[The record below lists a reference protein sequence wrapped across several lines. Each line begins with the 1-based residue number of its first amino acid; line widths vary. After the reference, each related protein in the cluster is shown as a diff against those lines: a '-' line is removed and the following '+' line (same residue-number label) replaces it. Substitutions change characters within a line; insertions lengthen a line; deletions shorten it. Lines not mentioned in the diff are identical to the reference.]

1 MPIGI
6 LKYKQDDG
14 TIVELNP
21 AGVVTQTTYNEGQ
34 AAQDARL
41 DALEKNSH
49 HYANIKEALENQG
62 YLNVVRT
69 DAPFTFVPASS
80 SGAATV
86 TFEPNARLRVQ
97 LPPDTVI
104 DDVETVPADSLTVTP
119 HIGYIDEY
127 DKYTIFQDGAIWPI
141 TSVGYLS
148 AVNAVDLTLT
158 PTSEFRIRA
167 KSGTLP
173 LFWNFTAYT

>member
-1 MPIGI
+1 MPTGT

-14 TIVELNP
+14 SIIELIP
-21 AGVVTQTTYNEGQ
+21 AGFVSQTTYNEGQ
-34 AAQDARL
+34 AAQNGRL
-41 DALEKNSH
+41 DALENAH

-69 DAPFTFVPASS
+69 DAPFTFVAASS
-80 SGAATV
+80 AGAATV
-86 TFEPNARLRVQ
+86 TFKPNARLRIQ

-104 DDVETVPADSLTVTP
+104 DDVETVPADSLAVHP
-119 HIGYIDEY
+119 HIGYIDESG
-127 DKYTIFQDGAIWPI
+127 KYTIFQDGAIWPI
-141 TSVGYLS
+141 TDVSYLS

-158 PTSEFRIRA
+158 PTSTFYIRA